1 MFTVPH
7 VGLWYAQI
15 MLDLGR
21 SGMEKTLRSD
31 LESPLAM
38 VDRRIG
44 WSRSSIQEYKQFPF
58 LHIAGTVEVRTLAS
72 CWVPSW
78 MHLDIF
84 TQMFFFFFGGG
95 VKLKVF
101 FFHNLVGG
109 VVGETNGHLDLHP
122 LQNLSKAAPKQRL
135 VWRELQQQVL
145 EKLQVPP
152 AKRPK
157 LALKVLA
164 PCLICRVVLP
174 CRGNGSCNA

>member
-1 MFTVPH
+1 
-7 VGLWYAQI
+7 
-15 MLDLGR
+15 
-21 SGMEKTLRSD
+21 
-31 LESPLAM
+31 
-38 VDRRIG
+38 
-44 WSRSSIQEYKQFPF
+44 
-58 LHIAGTVEVRTLAS
+58 
-72 CWVPSW
+72 

-84 TQMFFFFFGGG
+84 TQMFFFFGGG

-101 FFHNLVGG
+101 CFFHNLVGG

-174 CRGNGSCNA
+174 CRGDGSCNA